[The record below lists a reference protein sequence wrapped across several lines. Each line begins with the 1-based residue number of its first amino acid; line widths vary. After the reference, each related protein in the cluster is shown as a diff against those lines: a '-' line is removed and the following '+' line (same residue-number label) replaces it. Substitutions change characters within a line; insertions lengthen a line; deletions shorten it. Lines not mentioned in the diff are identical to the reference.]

1 MLQLRSKLRR
11 DLLGYFFT
19 NPEADHYLREL
30 AAILHADA
38 ANLSR
43 ELAALA
49 QQGVFQWRLRGRLK
63 FYRLN
68 REHPLFEEYRRIISK
83 TIGVEG
89 QLRRLFAGMPGIEQA
104 YLFGSFASNRQDAQS
119 DIDVLLV
126 GSPNPEKLA
135 SEVRKL
141 EKRLVRAINYTLLS
155 NVEFHTRRKKRDAFL
170 LDALRHKVDLMAA

>member
-19 NPEADHYLREL
+19 NPDAEHYLREL
-30 AAILHADA
+30 AALLHADA

-49 QQGVFQWRLRGRLK
+49 QLGIFQWRLRGRLK

-68 REHPLFEEYRRIISK
+68 RAHPLFEEYRRIISK

-89 QLRRLFAGMPGIEQA
+89 QLRRLFASMPGIQQA
-104 YLFGSFASNRQDAQS
+104 YLFGSFASNRQDSQS

-126 GSPNPEKLA
+126 GSPDPEKLA

-141 EKRLVRAINYTLLS
+141 EKRLARAINYTLLS
-155 NVEFHTRRKKRDAFL
+155 KSEFQTRRKKRDAFL